1 MKLRDLLEDLNYE
14 ILNEGPAGL
23 DTDVADIVLDSRKT
37 EPGILFT
44 CIKPRKAPTLIT
56 DIAKCSFGMYLMHL
70 FFLGPIAGML
80 IAGDVANPLLPVGIC
95 IPVIAVLT
103 FVVCY
108 AVAKLLSYIPGH
120 EYFVG

>member
-44 CIKPRKAPTLIT
+44 CIKGAVVDGFEATGR
-56 DIAKCSFGMYLMHL
+56 
-70 FFLGPIAGML
+70 FFRDLSLGLAEL
-80 IAGDVANPLLPVGIC
+80 LPLLIV
-95 IPVIAVLT
+95 VVVLLLILLPRMKKRR
-103 FVVCY
+103 
-108 AVAKLLSYIPGH
+108 AAKKAKAAAAKTAPKSDADK
-120 EYFVG
+120 E